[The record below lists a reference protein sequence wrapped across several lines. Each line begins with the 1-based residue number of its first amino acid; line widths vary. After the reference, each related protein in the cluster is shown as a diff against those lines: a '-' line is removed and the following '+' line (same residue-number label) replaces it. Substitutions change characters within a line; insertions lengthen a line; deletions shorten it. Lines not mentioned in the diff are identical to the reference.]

1 MPDKES
7 PEATFAKAHVRDFQE
22 HVIWQEIVATLE
34 ERIEVHRRELEI
46 VSFADTNEVSKL
58 QGAIMEIKYFL
69 ILPDRML
76 EEPELITEEDKEE

>member
-1 MPDKES
+1 MPDREL
-7 PEATFAKAHVRDFQE
+7 PEATFTKAHVRDFQE

-76 EEPELITEEDKEE
+76 EEPELITEEDKGE